1 MLTDSIEEAPD
12 SRPGNKRGVLVIIGC
27 CIALFWPGA
36 LNFGFPGVMAPL
48 WQEMFHIGRGPSGNT
63 IFFMLAGVGIF
74 MSLVGRWQERHGI
87 RTMMATGIIICSL
100 NSIMAAFLSS
110 VSMLY
115 IWSFINGLSSCF
127 VYIPALTLV
136 QKWYPEKKGLVAGI
150 ASMVF
155 GLSAAIMSPLF
166 GQMLTHLGYV
176 PMNYYIAV
184 LTLVAGLIGA
194 HLSRSPGPEIRER
207 LPPSITPEIMSRWRS
222 SMTIQESIR
231 TRSFW
236 FLWVTWV
243 MQGAAGI
250 ALVSLSTS
258 YGLSKGLAL
267 GSAILILTAF
277 NTTNGLG
284 RVISGVLSDIYGRNR
299 IMSMT
304 FFAAGGAYLL
314 LPHAG
319 SLVQCIF
326 LAAVIGLSFG
336 TLFSVSAPLVT
347 DCFGLKHFGAIF
359 GLVFTGYGFVAGLL
373 GPSLSGYMLDMTGGN
388 FSLVFSYLAI
398 FCLASG
404 VLIRRVVP
412 QRLA

>member
-1 MLTDSIEEAPD
+1 MLTGSIDDAPD
-12 SRPGNKRGVLVIIGC
+12 SRPGNKRGALVVIGC
-27 CIALFWPGA
+27 CMALFWPGA

-48 WQEMFHIGRGPSGNT
+48 WQEMFHIGRGASGNT
-63 IFFMLAGVGIF
+63 IFFMLAAVGIF
-74 MSLVGRWQERHGI
+74 MSLVGRWQERHGT
-87 RTMMATGIIICSL
+87 RTMMAIGIIISSL
-100 NSIMAAFLSS
+100 NSILAAYLSS

-115 IWSFINGLSSCF
+115 LWAFITGLSSCF

-155 GLSAAIMSPLF
+155 GLSAAVMSPLF
-166 GQMLTHLGYV
+166 GEMLSSLGYV

-184 LTLVAGLIGA
+184 LTLITGLIGA
-194 HLSRSPGPEIRER
+194 HLSRSPGPELYGR
-207 LPPSITPEIMSRWRS
+207 LSSAITPEIMSKWRA
-222 SMTIQESIR
+222 SMTIHESIR

-236 FLWVTWV
+236 FLWITWA

-250 ALVSLSTS
+250 AMVALSTG

-267 GSAILILTAF
+267 ESAILILTAF

-284 RVISGVLSDIYGRNR
+284 RVASGVLSDIYGRNR

-319 SLVQCIF
+319 SLASCTV

-373 GPSLSGYMLDMTGGN
+373 GPSLSGYVLDLTGGN
-388 FSLVFSYLAI
+388 FSIVFFYLAT

-404 VLIRRVVP
+404 VLIRHVVP
-412 QRLA
+412 LQ